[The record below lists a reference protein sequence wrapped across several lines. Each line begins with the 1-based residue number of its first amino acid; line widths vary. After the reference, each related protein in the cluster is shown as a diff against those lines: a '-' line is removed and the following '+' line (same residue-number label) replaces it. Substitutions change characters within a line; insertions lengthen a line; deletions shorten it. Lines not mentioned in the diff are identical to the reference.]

1 MAVTVP
7 NITTHRK
14 PQAITHYAY
23 LGDVYGTA
31 TLVNGSGYLFRADGE
46 RRRPRWS
53 PTKTPS
59 SCCWGW
65 WA

>member
-31 TLVNGSGYLFRADGE
+31 VGQRQRLPLPG
-46 RRRPRWS
+46 
-53 PTKTPS
+53 
-59 SCCWGW
+59 
-65 WA
+65 